1 VGYQRIGFYGLI
13 GDLHSAALVGMNG
26 SIDWCC
32 LPHFDSPSVFARILD
47 DQKGGFFRISAPA
60 DERLRQM
67 YLPETNILMTRF
79 LGPEGVGEIVDFMP
93 LRSQQSKVCCSGQ
106 IIRIVRGVRGSVH
119 FTAECRPAFDY
130 ARASHTIHLDPNLAV
145 FEGPDVKMA
154 LLSSHP
160 MQRDGSGVVSEF
172 VLKPNE
178 TATFV
183 LQYMNGDR
191 PMIPGDLIVYGQT
204 ALDEALTFWK
214 NWVAKCQYRGRWRE
228 TVIRSAL
235 ALKLLTFEPTG
246 AIVAAPTCSLPEEIG
261 GVRNWDYRYTWIRDA
276 AFTIYAFLRLGYT
289 EEAGRFMQW
298 IEQRATEQDT
308 DVGPIQLMYGID
320 GRSELTEYTLDH
332 LDGYMGSRPVRI
344 GNLASKQ
351 LQLDIYGEL
360 IDSVYLYNKYAEP
373 ISYDLWVYLRRML
386 RWVCDNWQRPDHG
399 IWEVRKN
406 PEQFVYSKVQCWV
419 ALDRGQRIAR
429 KRGLPLDFAT
439 VRGEA
444 NKIYE
449 AVMREGYNKQ
459 RKAFVQYFG
468 SDAVDASALMLPLM
482 MFVGPADPRMVN
494 TLDRISEELTS
505 DSLVYRYEL
514 GKATGDGLPG
524 LEGTF
529 SICTFWLV
537 EVLARAGRLQE
548 ARFVFEKMLTYANHL
563 GLFAEEIGPTGEAL
577 GNFPQ
582 AFTHLGLISA
592 AFDLDRKLRSK
603 P

>member
-1 VGYQRIGFYGLI
+1 MAYQRIGFYGLI

-47 DQKGGFFRISAPA
+47 DAKGGFFRISAPV

-67 YLPETNILMTRF
+67 YLPETNVLMTRF

-93 LRSQQSKVCCSGQ
+93 MRSAQSKTYCDGQ
-106 IIRIVRGVRGSVH
+106 IIRIVRGVRGAVH

-130 ARASHTIHLDPNLAV
+130 ARATHSTYLEPNLAV
-145 FEGPDVKMA
+145 FEGAGVRMA
-154 LLSSHP
+154 LASSRP
-160 MQRDGSGVVSEF
+160 LERDEDGVVSEF

-183 LQYMNGDR
+183 LQYMNSDR
-191 PMIPGDLIVYGQT
+191 PMVPGDLTAYGQA
-204 ALDEALTFWK
+204 ALDETLVYWK
-214 NWVAKCQYRGRWRE
+214 NWVAKCHYKGRWRE

-276 AFTIYAFLRLGYT
+276 AFTIYAFIRLGYT
-289 EEAGRFMQW
+289 EEAGRFMKW
-298 IEQRATEQDT
+298 IEERATEQDT

-320 GRSELTEYTLDH
+320 GRSELPEITLDH
-332 LDGYMGSRPVRI
+332 LEGYRQSRPVRI

-373 ISYDLWVYLRRML
+373 ISYDMWVYLRRMM
-386 RWVCDNWQRPDHG
+386 RWVCENWQRPDHG
-399 IWEVRKN
+399 IWEVRKQ
-406 PEQFVYSKVQCWV
+406 PEHFVYSKVQCWV
-419 ALDRGQRIAR
+419 ALDRGMRIAR
-429 KRGLPLDFAT
+429 KRGLPLDYGL
-439 VRGEA
+439 VVGEA
-444 NKIYE
+444 RKIYE
-449 AVMREGYNKQ
+449 AVMQEGYSRK

-482 MFVGPADPRMVN
+482 MFVGPSDPRMLG
-494 TLDRISEELTS
+494 TLDRITEELTS

-514 GKATGDGLPG
+514 GLATGDGLPG

-548 ARFVFEKMLTYANHL
+548 ARLLFEKMLTYANHL

-603 P
+603 A